1 MQVDIV
7 KSKKDVELAHPIILE
22 SFLTVGAKAKLQE
35 AHDKYMK
42 DAVSISF
49 YRKTAVRYLF
59 MEGLIKNRNDGS
71 DFIRTAVR
79 QGRYLEINKDEE
91 E

>member
-1 MQVDIV
+1 MPVDIV

-22 SFLTVGAKAKLQE
+22 SFLSVGAKSKLQE
-35 AHDKYMK
+35 TYDKYISG
-42 DAVSISF
+42 AVSISF
-49 YRKTAVRYLF
+49 YRKVAVRYLF
-59 MEGLIKNRNDGS
+59 MEGIISSRWDGNNY
-71 DFIRTAVR
+71 IQTAVR